1 MYIMLFYTFKVQT
14 GGKGI
19 ADRALLQH
27 HVVIGGCPGL
37 LPSPCEQLSS
47 CWEAEPSQQ
56 GLSHTNPQIKEYI
69 FQCSVSCVTAQ
80 AAAAPE
86 WSQSALVWAQERNS
100 TLVEAAWSNYYYTIN
115 YYYTNKPYLRKKA
128 TAACIHHCR
137 TSLSLQKFPALQVLG
152 KGETLQKTVPFCKY
166 TSTKRVFSSLSLLWI
181 SIIIT

>member
-1 MYIMLFYTFKVQT
+1 MCIILFYTFKVQT

-27 HVVIGGCPGL
+27 HVVMGGVLGSFLPPVNSWAPAEKLNPPSRVCPT
-37 LPSPCEQLSS
+37 Q
-47 CWEAEPSQQ
+47 
-56 GLSHTNPQIKEYI
+56 TPQIKEYI